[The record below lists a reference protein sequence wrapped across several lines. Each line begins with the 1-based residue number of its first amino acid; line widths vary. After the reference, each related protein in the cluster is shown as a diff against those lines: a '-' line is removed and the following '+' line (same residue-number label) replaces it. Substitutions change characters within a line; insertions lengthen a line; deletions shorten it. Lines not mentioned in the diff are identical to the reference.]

1 MTRKFNPENFN
12 FLGTCFSLVSLSEQ
26 FSKNFCSVNSS
37 LLLKQ
42 HSFNYSLKLIK
53 LKQVVELTLI
63 SFHLRPFTM
72 YCLPGN
78 TKHPKPKYRIN
89 NTLIPH

>member
-1 MTRKFNPENFN
+1 MARKFNPENLN

-53 LKQVVELTLI
+53 QKQVVELTL
-63 SFHLRPFTM
+63 FTLM
-72 YCLPGN
+72 GEFLYD
-78 TKHPKPKYRIN
+78 
-89 NTLIPH
+89 

>member
-1 MTRKFNPENFN
+1 MTC
-12 FLGTCFSLVSLSEQ
+12 LSLLSLSEQ

-53 LKQVVELTLI
+53 LKQVVD
-63 SFHLRPFTM
+63 
-72 YCLPGN
+72 
-78 TKHPKPKYRIN
+78 
-89 NTLIPH
+89 

>member
-1 MTRKFNPENFN
+1 MTRKFNPEKLN
-12 FLGTCFSLVSLSEQ
+12 FLGTCFSLVSHSEQ

-53 LKQVVELTLI
+53 QKQVIELTLKRETDL
-63 SFHLRPFTM
+63 SELNRRHE
-72 YCLPGN
+72 GN
-78 TKHPKPKYRIN
+78 TEKIN
-89 NTLIPH
+89 ATLM